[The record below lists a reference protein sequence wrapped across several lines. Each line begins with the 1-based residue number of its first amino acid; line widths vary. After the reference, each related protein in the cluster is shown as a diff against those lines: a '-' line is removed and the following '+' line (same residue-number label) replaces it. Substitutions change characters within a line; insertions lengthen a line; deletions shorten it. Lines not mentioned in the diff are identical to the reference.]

1 MKDALFVAGIMFL
14 IFPGLVLWRLP
25 LIVRL
30 DLAARLAIAFAGGVA
45 IVTLLLYVY
54 NFAHVPWTRTTV
66 GIPLVALSVLG
77 LRRAAAAAGSS
88 AEGRGHRASRVCSA
102 RRDRR
107 SSGAT

>member
-1 MKDALFVAGIMFL
+1 MFL

-77 LRRAAAAAGSS
+77 LRRADWKWDSRGRLSS
-88 AEGRGHRASRVCSA
+88 TLILVFVALTIYGVITA
-102 RRDRR
+102 RETCGD
-107 SSGAT
+107 